1 MVRNFASILQ
11 ERYSTTHP
19 HPHPHTHKYVGT
31 RPIPHVISARRSVMF
46 LLAITVA
53 FSHLFLGCQSN
64 TQTDGEQ
71 KASTREWGC
80 SVSSKSHRN
89 QTHVNGTPS
98 SLPNDQTHLPTQ
110 FLKASNCHT
119 APDGEH
125 SRRHLGELF
134 SQMHPCLFY
143 KAIHMSWTQSSR
155 ESAISCRINNLED
168 GAGWEA
174 GDRARLSW
182 ESREGICTRVQR

>member
-1 MVRNFASILQ
+1 M
-11 ERYSTTHP
+11 
-19 HPHPHTHKYVGT
+19 
-31 RPIPHVISARRSVMF
+31 PIPRVISAWRSVML

-53 FSHLFLGCQSN
+53 FSPLFLGCQSN

-89 QTHVNGTPS
+89 PTHVNGTPS
-98 SLPNDQTHLPTQ
+98 SLPNDQTHLPTHS
-110 FLKASNCHT
+110 LKVSNCHT
-119 APDGEH
+119 ATDGEH
-125 SRRHLGELF
+125 SRRQLGELC
-134 SQMHPCLFY
+134 SQTHPCLFY

-155 ESAISCRINNLED
+155 ESAISYRINNLED

-174 GDRARLSW
+174 GGHPRL
-182 ESREGICTRVQR
+182 